1 MNLFLHLDRPE
12 MDVFK
17 LHNVTRP
24 QQLKLS
30 HLQVLCSVPDALKL
44 EPCFAPPFSFV
55 NDHDYHAQYA
65 GEQNLAPC
73 NSTHRRRSGVVLLLG
88 GAHYRRG
95 ECAKG
100 RAYDCVRALNV
111 WGML

>member
-12 MDVFK
+12 MDV
-17 LHNVTRP
+17 LRNVTRP

-73 NSTHRRRSGVVLLLG
+73 NSTHRRRSGLVLLLG
-88 GAHYRRG
+88 GAHHRRG

-100 RAYDCVRALNV
+100 RAHDCVRALNV